1 MQANARR
8 RIRKVVDNN
17 HIQLSITLVQTD
29 EINRALPETRECIC
43 QLISEG
49 YIKIIP
55 TNGAI
60 TGTDE
65 PSRKGFIA
73 SRINMAY
80 LTSEKEAN
88 SLQNKMKA
96 NMKSS
101 MKNSADILILHTA
114 IKQQID
120 YLVTDDKDIKKILG
134 SFKQDI
140 ITHLQVIDSSAFDRM
155 LPLV

>member
-1 MQANARR
+1 
-8 RIRKVVDNN
+8 
-17 HIQLSITLVQTD
+17 
-29 EINRALPETRECIC
+29 
-43 QLISEG
+43 
-49 YIKIIP
+49 
-55 TNGAI
+55 
-60 TGTDE
+60 
-65 PSRKGFIA
+65 
-73 SRINMAY
+73 MAY

-96 NMKSS
+96 NMKRS

-120 YLVTDDKDIKKILG
+120 YLVTDDKDIKKILD